1 MESLIYMITPTAASV
16 AANGVLPLTTI
27 ARRLGRAITN
37 GSNSVVLNVPGYYEI
52 NVTETFTAPAA
63 GTVTLKLQRG
73 SEDIPGATASTTITT
88 ATTEVRSL
96 SYSTIVRV
104 LPFGPVTITALN
116 SGVAINI
123 SNIGL
128 TVKYLG

>member
-1 MESLIYMITPTAASV
+1 MESLIYMITPTASSID
-16 AANGVLPLTTI
+16 ANAVLPLTTI
-27 ARRLGRAITN
+27 ARRLGKVITN
-37 GSNSVVLNVPGYYEI
+37 GSNSVILNVPGYYEI
-52 NVTETFTAPAA
+52 NVTETFTAPAE
-63 GTVTLKLQRG
+63 GTVTLKLQKG

-88 ATTEVRSL
+88 ADTEVRSL

-104 LPFGPVTITALN
+104 LPFGPVAITAVN
-116 SGVAINI
+116 SGVAINT